1 MKTQQRTNKKT
12 LYIFIS
18 LSIYSLW
25 LLLNTVLLV
34 KSSTYEKESITI
46 LFPFNYRSDPG
57 LWAYDLSEFICYS
70 FVIPFLMYSYIK
82 RHFLLANKL
91 NNLKSWLF
99 LFIIAYCDFVLLYL
113 IVSDN
118 YDVSFFLLSTIGGLV
133 LFLLSMHITKTFISM
148 LSCFNRK
155 DK

>member
-1 MKTQQRTNKKT
+1 METQQRTNKKT

-91 NNLKSWLF
+91 NKREFDEL
-99 LFIIAYCDFVLLYL
+99 
-113 IVSDN
+113 
-118 YDVSFFLLSTIGGLV
+118 
-133 LFLLSMHITKTFISM
+133 
-148 LSCFNRK
+148 
-155 DK
+155 